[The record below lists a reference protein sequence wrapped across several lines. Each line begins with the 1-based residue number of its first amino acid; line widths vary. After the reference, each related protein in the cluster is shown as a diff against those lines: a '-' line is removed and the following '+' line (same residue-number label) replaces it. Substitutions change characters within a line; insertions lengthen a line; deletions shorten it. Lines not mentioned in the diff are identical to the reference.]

1 MAHLSH
7 LAYIILLMALLQKL
21 LFLLTLSVLLNS
33 CATHREYI
41 SPCLTNPDN
50 DYKDVVTIVNK
61 AECFSKSAFIN
72 QPVTDAITEIGVANV
87 QPIVAVYKFQDLTGQ
102 RKSIDGYA
110 SFSTAMT
117 QAPETY
123 LIRALKQSGFFRVV
137 ERGGIDHITRERQ
150 IIRSTRQ
157 KFDDKTEE
165 LPLLFAG
172 ILFEGG
178 IIDYNTNLVSG
189 GVGARYL
196 GIGNSKQYREDTVI
210 VAMRVVSVSTGEV
223 LLENLTTKTILSVGL
238 SNDFFRYIADGTK
251 LVEFETGNAMN
262 ESKSIALQTAVE
274 VGIVNIIEQGIAQ
287 GYWSVKEL

>member
-1 MAHLSH
+1 MARQL
-7 LAYIILLMALLQKL
+7 KL
-21 LFLLTLSVLLNS
+21 LFLSTLSVLLIS

-50 DYKDVVTIVNK
+50 DYKDVVTIVGK
-61 AECFSKSAFIN
+61 AECFSKSAFVNEPI
-72 QPVTDAITEIGVANV
+72 TDAITKVGVANV

-123 LIRALKQSGFFRVV
+123 LIRALKQSKFFRVV
-137 ERGGIDHITRERQ
+137 ERVGIDHITRERQ

-157 KFDDKTEE
+157 KFDDETEE

-172 ILFEGG
+172 VLFEGG
-178 IIDYNTNLVSG
+178 IIDYNTNLLSG
-189 GVGARYL
+189 GIGARYL
-196 GIGNSKQYREDTVI
+196 GIGNSKQYREDTVV
-210 VAMRVVSVSTGEV
+210 VAVRLVSVSTGEV
-223 LLENLTTKTILSVGL
+223 LLENLTTKTLLSVGL

-262 ESKSIALQTAVE
+262 ESKSIALQSAIETA
-274 VGIVNIIEQGIAQ
+274 IVNIIEQGIER
-287 GYWSVKEL
+287 GYWSVKSL

>member
-1 MAHLSH
+1 MAR
-7 LAYIILLMALLQKL
+7 LQKL
-21 LFLLTLSVLLNS
+21 LYLLIVSVLLSS

-50 DYKDVVTIVNK
+50 DYKDVVTIVGK
-61 AECFSKSAFIN
+61 AECFSKAAFVNEPI
-72 QPVTDAITEIGVANV
+72 TDAITKVGVANV

-123 LIRALKQSGFFRVV
+123 LIRALKQSKFFRVV
-137 ERGGIDHITRERQ
+137 ERVGIDHITRERQ

-157 KFDDKTEE
+157 KFDDETEE

-172 ILFEGG
+172 VLFEGG
-178 IIDYNTNLVSG
+178 IIDYNTNLLSG
-189 GVGARYL
+189 GIGARYL
-196 GIGNSKQYREDTVI
+196 GIGNSKQYREDTVV
-210 VAMRVVSVSTGEV
+210 VAVRLVSVSTGEV
-223 LLENLTTKTILSVGL
+223 LLENLTTKTLLSVGL

-262 ESKSIALQTAVE
+262 ESKSIALQSAIETA
-274 VGIVNIIEQGIAQ
+274 IVNIIEQGIER
-287 GYWSVKEL
+287 GYWSVKSL

>member
-1 MAHLSH
+1 MAQ
-7 LAYIILLMALLQKL
+7 LQKL
-21 LFLLTLSVLLNS
+21 LFLLTVSVLLNN

-41 SPCLTNPDN
+41 SPCLTNSDK
-50 DYKDVVTIVNK
+50 DYKDIVTIVGQ

-72 QPVTDAITEIGVANV
+72 EPVTEAIKQVGVANV

-157 KFDDKTEE
+157 KFDDATEE

-178 IIDYNTNLVSG
+178 IIDYNTNLATG
-189 GVGARYL
+189 GIGARYL

-210 VAMRVVSVSTGEV
+210 VAMRIVSVSTGEV

-238 SNDFFRYIADGTK
+238 SNDLFRYIADGTK

-262 ESKSIALQTAVE
+262 ESKSIALQGAIET
-274 VGIVNIIEQGIAQ
+274 GIINIIEQGIER
-287 GYWSVKEL
+287 GYWSVKQL

>member
-1 MAHLSH
+1 MARQL
-7 LAYIILLMALLQKL
+7 KL
-21 LFLLTLSVLLNS
+21 LFLSTLSVLLIS

-50 DYKDVVTIVNK
+50 DYKDVVTIVGK
-61 AECFSKSAFIN
+61 AECFSKSAFVNEPI
-72 QPVTDAITEIGVANV
+72 TDAITKVGVANV

-123 LIRALKQSGFFRVV
+123 LIRALKQSKFFRVV
-137 ERGGIDHITRERQ
+137 ERVGIDHITRERQ

-157 KFDDKTEE
+157 KFDDETEE

-172 ILFEGG
+172 VLFEGG
-178 IIDYNTNLVSG
+178 IIDYNTNLLSG
-189 GVGARYL
+189 GIGARYL
-196 GIGNSKQYREDTVI
+196 GIGNSKQYREDTVV
-210 VAMRVVSVSTGEV
+210 VAVRLVSVSTGEV
-223 LLENLTTKTILSVGL
+223 LLENLTTKTLLSVGL
-238 SNDFFRYIADGTK
+238 SNDFFRYIAEGTK

-262 ESKSIALQTAVE
+262 ESKSIALQSAIETA
-274 VGIVNIIEQGIAQ
+274 IVNIIEQGIER
-287 GYWSVKEL
+287 GYWSVKSL

>member
-1 MAHLSH
+1 
-7 LAYIILLMALLQKL
+7 MALLQKL
-21 LFLLTLSVLLNS
+21 LYLLTLSVFLSS

-50 DYKDVVTIVNK
+50 DYKDVVTIVGK
-61 AECFSKSAFIN
+61 AQCFSKSAFIN
-72 QPVTDAITEIGVANV
+72 EPVTEAISRVGIANV

-137 ERGGIDHITRERQ
+137 ERVGIDHITRERQ

-178 IIDYNTNLVSG
+178 IIDYNTNLLSG
-189 GVGARYL
+189 GLGARYL

-210 VAMRVVSVSTGEV
+210 VAIRVVSVSTGEV

-238 SNDFFRYIADGTK
+238 SNDLFRYIADGTK

-262 ESKSIALQTAVE
+262 ESKSIALQSAIE
-274 VGIVNIIEQGIAQ
+274 VGIVNIIEQGIER
-287 GYWSVKEL
+287 GYWSVKNL